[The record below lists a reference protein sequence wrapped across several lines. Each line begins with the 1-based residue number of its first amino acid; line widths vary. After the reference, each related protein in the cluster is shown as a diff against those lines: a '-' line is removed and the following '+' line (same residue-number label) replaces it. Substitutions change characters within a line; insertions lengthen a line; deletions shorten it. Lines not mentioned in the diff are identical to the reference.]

1 VVALERAMT
10 AALSVTLRKEFR
22 TRHAATFA
30 LDVALEIP
38 PGFTILFGPSGA
50 GKSTLLDCIAGL
62 VQPDAGRIAAGA
74 CVLFNA
80 QPNVN
85 LAPQKRQIAYVF
97 QSLAL
102 FPHMTVEENVAYGL
116 ADRPS
121 AERRERVREILESF
135 RAGHIAA
142 RRPGEISG
150 GERQRTALA
159 RSLVTAPRV
168 VLLDEPLTALDEELK
183 AGIVEDLRRW
193 NAARQLAIL
202 YVTHSREEARALGD
216 RMIALDAG
224 RNVAQGAPGEV
235 LGELSLRGAA
245 ARVRS

>member
-1 VVALERAMT
+1 VVAVEHAMT
-10 AALSVTLRKEFR
+10 AAMSATLRKEFR
-22 TRHAATFA
+22 TRRAVTFA
-30 LDVALEIP
+30 LDVAVEIP

-62 VQPDAGRIAAGA
+62 TRPDAGRIAAGER
-74 CVLFNA
+74 VLFDA
-80 QPNVN
+80 QASVD

-102 FPHMTVEENVAYGL
+102 FPNMSVEENVAYGL
-116 ADRPS
+116 VALPP
-121 AERRERVREILESF
+121 EQRRARVREALESF
-135 RAGHIAA
+135 RAAHVAA

-150 GERQRTALA
+150 GERQRAALA
-159 RSLVTAPRV
+159 RSLVTDPRLL
-168 VLLDEPLTALDEELK
+168 LLDEPLSALDEELK

-193 NAARQLAIL
+193 NAERQLAIL

-216 RMIALDAG
+216 RMIALDEG
-224 RNVAQGAPGEV
+224 RVVAQGAPGEV
-235 LGELSLRGAA
+235 LGDLSVRGAA